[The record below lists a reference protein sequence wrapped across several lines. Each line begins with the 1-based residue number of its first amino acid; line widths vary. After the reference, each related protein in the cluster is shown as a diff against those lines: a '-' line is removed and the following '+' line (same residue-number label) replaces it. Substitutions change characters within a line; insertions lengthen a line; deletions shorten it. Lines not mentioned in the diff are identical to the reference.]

1 MTAFINGSLMKLFG
15 GDPRSLFLVTLFKFN
30 KYYSAA
36 VILCFLCLLPNRAT
50 DSSFLIVY
58 IFFSVVEIVRL
69 LLVTTYVGG
78 SLQCSII
85 FTVLT
90 LVPILVIDI
99 FWIFYVETR
108 SALDYVAM
116 IAMIIIHAIE
126 LIYSCFAISWMND
139 YTTRFYRFRYGKN
152 PEIFTADDDGVV
164 RD

>member
-1 MTAFINGSLMKLFG
+1 MKLFG
-15 GDPRSLFLVTLFKFN
+15 GDPRSLYLLTLFKFN
-30 KYYSAA
+30 KYFSAI
-36 VILCFLCLLPNRAT
+36 VILSFLCLLPNRCT
-50 DSSFLIVY
+50 DNSFLIVY
-58 IFFSVVEIVRL
+58 IFFSVIEIIRL
-69 LLVTTYVGG
+69 LLVSTYVGG

-90 LVPILVIDI
+90 LIPILVIDF

-108 SALDYVAM
+108 TPLDYVTM

-126 LIYSCFAISWMND
+126 LVYSCVAIFWMND

-152 PEIFTADDDGVV
+152 PEAFVADADDGVV